1 MPLTVVR
8 NDITKVE
15 ADAVVNTANP
25 KPVVGGGTDNAIY
38 EAAGRDSL
46 LKARK
51 SIGDIYPG
59 EAVYTSAFRLP
70 AKYIIHTVGPE
81 WVGGHHG
88 EAAILRSCYENSL
101 RIANELGCKSVAF
114 PLLATGVNGFPRDKA
129 IDIATRTFYSFLE
142 NNDMEIILVI
152 FDKESFKI
160 SGQRFADI
168 TAYIAQNYVAD
179 RLDEEYEIDMGSP
192 YANIR
197 LQGLSMQEIQHI
209 NRQRRRRSD
218 ADTVS
223 VSELMPE
230 TLEEYLKAGDMT
242 FVEKLKEYIDA
253 SGKTAAEIY
262 DKEHMMTK
270 QAYYKILKDKD
281 YHPEKYTVIMFCLS
295 LELSL
300 EDSLDLLARA
310 GWMLSKSRGADLVVR
325 WHIANGIYS
334 YRQLN
339 DCLES
344 MGYPVLEKIK

>member
-46 LKARK
+46 LKARRA
-51 SIGDIYPG
+51 IGDICPG

-88 EAAILRSCYENSL
+88 EAAILKSCYENCL
-101 RIANELGCKSVAF
+101 DIALDLGLKSIAF
-114 PLLATGVNGFPRDKA
+114 PLLATGVNGFPKDKA

-142 NNDMEIILVI
+142 NHDMEIILVI

-168 TAYIAQNYVAD
+168 TAYIAQNYVED
-179 RLDEEYEIDMGSP
+179 RLDEEYEPDIYSYGNRRH
-192 YANIR
+192 ARNIER
-197 LQGLSMQEIQHI
+197 LHNIEFNAAFKDSSLKDPSQ
-209 NRQRRRRSD
+209 
-218 ADTVS
+218 
-223 VSELMPE
+223 E
-230 TLEEYLKAGDMT
+230 TLEEFLKGGDKT
-242 FVEKLKEYIDA
+242 FVEKLQEYIDA
-253 SGKTAAEIY
+253 SGKSASEIW
-262 DKEHMMTK
+262 DCEHMMTK

-281 YHPEKYTVIMFCLS
+281 YHPEKYIAIMFCLA

-310 GWMLSKSRGADLVVR
+310 GYMLSRSRSADLVVR
-325 WHIANGIYS
+325 WHLANKIYS

-339 DCLES
+339 AAFES
-344 MGYPVLEKIK
+344 MGFPRLEKIK

>member
-59 EAVYTSAFRLP
+59 EAVYTSAFHLP

-101 RIANELGCKSVAF
+101 RIAKELGCKSIAF

-129 IDIATRTFYSFLE
+129 IDIATRTIYSFLE

-192 YANIR
+192 YRNRR
-197 LQGLSMQEIQHI
+197 LQGLSMNEIAHV
-209 NRQRRRRSD
+209 NRQKD
-218 ADTVS
+218 MGDIHVYS
-223 VSELMPE
+223 VKMPE

-253 SGKTAAEIY
+253 SGKSASEIY

-281 YHPEKYTVIMFCLS
+281 YHPEKYTAIMFCLS

-310 GWMLSKSRGADLVVR
+310 GWMLSKSRGADLIVR
-325 WHIANGIYS
+325 WHLANGIYS

-344 MGYPVLEKIK
+344 MGYPRLEKIK